1 MVIDL
6 HMMSQQ
12 ASKNARM
19 INTLQLIHIDIMV
32 CSMKTP
38 RELRLCEL
46 VGRGVNC
53 HMSGLNT
60 KLCAKHKD
68 KDMY

>member
-46 VGRGVNC
+46 VGWG
-53 HMSGLNT
+53 G
-60 KLCAKHKD
+60 KLSHVRVEHEIMC
-68 KDMY
+68 

>member
-46 VGRGVNC
+46 VGRG
-53 HMSGLNT
+53 G
-60 KLCAKHKD
+60 KLSHVRVEHEIMC
-68 KDMY
+68 